1 MKNESSLISG
11 YHGAYL
17 SAVLLLFAL
26 VPLAA
31 TIQVTHNESYA
42 LTSSTCQAVQIQYPN
57 SATAGQKVVIV
68 TMVPS
73 SCMLSTSD
81 YNEVIVNILLSNTS
95 RILSTASATNGPATN
110 TVTAPATGGPWNLV
124 VQVSWINYPT
134 AGTLAMY
141 QTTITIMVNGPSAI
155 SKVTSTTASSTRFI
169 SSTKTSSTVLS
180 YSTLSSVQV
189 VSSTV
194 IPYSTSSK
202 NFTSMSTSL
211 TNTSE
216 STIITSSILLS
227 NSSSNNPFYSWLNSP
242 FALILAVALVAL
254 LVVGVFVLRRRRR

>member
-42 LTSSTCQAVQIQYPN
+42 LASSSCQAVQNQYPN
-57 SATAGQKVVIV
+57 TATAGHQIVIITTVSSACV
-68 TMVPS
+68 T
-73 SCMLSTSD
+73 D
-81 YNEVIVNILLSNTS
+81 YNEVIVNILLPNTS
-95 RILSTASATNGPATN
+95 QILSTASATNGPATN

-141 QTTITIMVNGPSAI
+141 QTTITIMINGPSAI
-155 SKVTSTTASSTRFI
+155 SKVTSTTASSTRLI
-169 SSTKTSSTVLS
+169 SSTRTSSTVLS
-180 YSTLSSVQV
+180 YSTLTSVQV

-194 IPYSTSSK
+194 IPY
-202 NFTSMSTSL
+202 SL